1 MSPYFADAGFD
12 IVTFAAS
19 AGGRGVDDGRDEG
32 MITDPFDRQIEIARE
47 RLQQLE
53 RRAHESAEP
62 RTLALETLA
71 ELSTALEELNVLT
84 EELREQNE
92 ELLATQQALETEHRR
107 YLDLFES
114 APDSYLVTDPDGR
127 IREAN
132 AEAARLLQVGRDAL
146 VDRSVVAFVAE
157 AERSV
162 FEQDL
167 TRIRAGGT
175 PATDWQVLL
184 QPSTGAPVPVSLAVG
199 LIRDESGRLQSLRWL
214 VRDITRR
221 RQMETQLRASQQ
233 ELRALTSHLESI
245 RKDERTRVAWEIHDE
260 LGQTL
265 AALNFD
271 LRWLAGRLPAE
282 QTALLAKIDEMS
294 KLLQG
299 TISAARR
306 ISTEMH
312 NMVLYDL
319 GLPTALEWQTGE
331 FTVRTGINCRFT
343 TSLQMPKLDDKRST
357 ALFGICEVILGDVTT
372 RSRPTMVTISLEQR
386 DARLILVV
394 ADNGKAIEQDGRTAD
409 SLERVRLREQA
420 LALGGTVSI
429 VSRAGVGTTVTVE
442 IPLTPPAVQGGDTP
456 AA

>member
-1 MSPYFADAGFD
+1 
-12 IVTFAAS
+12 
-19 AGGRGVDDGRDEG
+19 
-32 MITDPFDRQIEIARE
+32 MITHPFDRQIEIARE

-114 APDSYLVTDPDGR
+114 APDSYFVTDHDGR

-146 VDRSVVAFVAE
+146 VGRSVVAFVAE

-245 RKDERTRVAWEIHDE
+245 RTDERTRIAWEIHDE

-312 NMVLYDL
+312 SMVLYDL
-319 GLPTALEWQTGE
+319 GLPTALEWQARE
-331 FTVRTGINCRFT
+331 FTVQTGINCRFT
-343 TSLQMPKLDDKRST
+343 TSLQMPELDDKRST
-357 ALFGICEVILGDVTT
+357 ALFDICEVILGDVTT

-394 ADNGKAIEQDGRTAD
+394 ADNGQDGRTAD